1 MKLGLVTHYMPP
13 HHGGIE
19 RIAFDHATAA
29 ANAGFEVR
37 WVASREPS
45 STSRKET
52 MAWGEARR
60 VPCLNFFETSLG
72 VPYPLWSG
80 AGRRE
85 IRELVDWSD
94 VIHVH
99 DVLYQGTSLAL
110 AAAQR
115 ARRPALLTQ
124 HIGLVPYRSFVL
136 NAAQRMAYRTIGRRN
151 GRRATA
157 LAYYNESARDW
168 LRQVCGITPPSVFLP
183 NGVDTDLFRPVEGAA
198 EMRSLRERFGLPQ
211 DRMVVLFVGRLVSK
225 KGADVVVGAARP
237 AYHVLLVGERGNV
250 EIGNRPGVE
259 LRAFVERNELADLMR
274 ACDVFALPSRGEGFP
289 LAAQEA
295 MASGLAVILSNDP
308 SYRAQVDPGAAVF
321 IEPDPISLAERL
333 RHLERAP
340 AERLE
345 LGGRARENALRMWS
359 LETCRQAVVDVYRQ
373 LQATGT
379 LRA

>member
-45 STSRKET
+45 SASRRET

-60 VPCLNFFETSLG
+60 VPCFNFFETSLG

-136 NAAQRMAYRTIGRRN
+136 NTAQRMAYRTIGRRN

-157 LAYYNESARDW
+157 WAYYNETARDW
-168 LRQVCGITPPSVFLP
+168 LRQVCGIAPPSVFLP
-183 NGVDTDLFRPVEGAA
+183 NGVDTDLFRPVKGAA
-198 EMRSLRERFGLPQ
+198 EIRSLRERFGLPQ

-250 EIGNRPGVE
+250 EIGDRAGVE
-259 LRAFVERNELADLMR
+259 LRAFVERKELADLMR

-308 SYRAQVDPGAAVF
+308 SYRAQVEPGAAVF
-321 IEPDPISLAERL
+321 IEPDAISLAERL
-333 RHLERAP
+333 RRLERAP

-359 LETCRQAVVDVYRQ
+359 LETCRQGVVDVYRQ
-373 LQATGT
+373 LHATGT